1 MKIKKLILFL
11 LFCVGSN
18 YLILAQE
25 KVTFSLEEAIKYGLQ
40 NNANVKNAETDIEIA
55 RKKIMETTAIGL
67 PQIDGKISN
76 TNYIEIASIPMPDFI
91 TPWVFQTNKTYF
103 DIQPNTE
110 LKDIELENL
119 PFSLYRKFNAT
130 AQITV
135 SQLIFNGSY
144 LVGLR
149 AAKAYL
155 EQSKIQ
161 SIKTR
166 IDFEESITQ
175 AYFLA
180 LVTAQNKTILNNTL
194 NSLKDLYEDTKKIQ
208 EQGFIEDTEV
218 DQIGLMIADLET
230 NLIFVSQQIKLT
242 KSYLKVLLGID
253 INTQIQLTDELET
266 LLTNIKNPRLLTS
279 DFIFKNHIDYKILEN
294 QKELSFLNLRNEQ
307 AAVLPVLSA
316 AFTVQADAQREKYNF
331 LNSDPW
337 LSSSLVAIQMD
348 IPIFSSFSRSS
359 KVKQARLELRKIEEL
374 QFQLQNNLNTE
385 EDNIKTNFT
394 NALSIHKN
402 KENAAKLAKRIYDKT
417 QVKYKEGVSSNTELL
432 QMYNQYLESEGNY
445 ISSIVDLVNAKLA
458 LEKLFK

>member
-76 TNYIEIASIPMPDFI
+76 TNYINIATTLMPDFI
-91 TPWVFQTNKTYF
+91 TPAIYEVNKEKFGLTPVVPQGETQYF
-103 DIQPNTE
+103 PANFGT
-110 LKDIELENL
+110 K
-119 PFSLYRKFNAT
+119 YNAS
-130 AQITV
+130 AEISV

-144 LVGLR
+144 IVGLQ
-149 AAKAYL
+149 AARAYL
-155 EQSKIQ
+155 KQSKVQ
-161 SIKTR
+161 SEKNK
-166 IDFEESITQ
+166 IDIEESITK

-180 LVTAQNKTILNNTL
+180 LVTQKNKAILDSTYANL
-194 NSLKDLYEDTKKIQ
+194 QSLYNDTKKIH

-218 DQIGLMIADLET
+218 EQIELMLAELET
-230 NLIFVSQQIKLT
+230 NLIYVSNQIKIS
-242 KSYLKVLLGID
+242 KSYLKVLLGIEV
-253 INTQIQLTDELET
+253 NTQISLTDALSSLIES
-266 LLTNIKNPRLLTS
+266 IKNPELLAS
-279 DFIFKNHIDYKILEN
+279 DFLFKNHIDYRIVEN
-294 QKELSFLNLRNEQ
+294 QRELARLDLKNEY
-307 AAVLPVLSA
+307 AKSLPVIA
-316 AFTVQADAQREKYNF
+316 GFFTAQTNAMRGEF
-331 LNSDPW
+331 DFFDSEQPW
-337 LSSSLVAIQMD
+337 YPTTLWGFQMD

-359 KVKQARLELRKIEEL
+359 KVQQKKMELKKIDELRV
-374 QFQLQNNLNTE
+374 QLQNNLNTE

-402 KENAAKLAKRIYDKT
+402 KKNATKLAKRIYDKT